1 MTRERGRQLWVT
13 LPSPQSLGERDGC
26 GWVGGWVGY
35 SADSADRDKLSVKR
49 AFLVA
54 ATHLG
59 VILLYI
65 CSLKVL
71 CGDNPLRGVGL
82 TNSLA
87 QHHHLQPQN
96 SEDAHEGCRRGNRRS
111 GLVIFFSFL
120 FFFEL

>member
-54 ATHLG
+54 ATHVG
-59 VILLYI
+59 VYSSIYM
-65 CSLKVL
+65 
-71 CGDNPLRGVGL
+71 
-82 TNSLA
+82 
-87 QHHHLQPQN
+87 
-96 SEDAHEGCRRGNRRS
+96 
-111 GLVIFFSFL
+111 LVKSTVWR
-120 FFFEL
+120 

>member
-26 GWVGGWVGY
+26 GWVRGWVGY

-59 VILLYI
+59 VYSSIYI

-71 CGDNPLRGVGL
+71 CGDNPVRGVGL

-87 QHHHLQPQN
+87 QHHHLQPQKTRMR
-96 SEDAHEGCRRGNRRS
+96 AAGG
-111 GLVIFFSFL
+111 VIGSL
-120 FFFEL
+120 G